1 MLTRIKKD
9 QVSLESKAN
18 KMNRKL
24 VNSNNH
30 LEEENKK
37 LRTLNEARYQSK
49 LQLDSLKKS
58 ADLAKRKKD
67 ERIVR
72 LERSVRQRQ
81 DAAFR
86 RESRQKKQTQLIEAA
101 ESEDKESQEVKM
113 REKYIVHKFWHQ
125 LLKKRLIEERDRST
139 KLEEAYAKIKLG
151 TGM

>member
-1 MLTRIKKD
+1 MADRRSYEHMLTRIKKD

-18 KMNRKL
+18 TMNRKL
-24 VNSNNH
+24 VRSNNQ

-49 LQLDSLKKS
+49 LQLDGLKKS

-86 RESRQKKQTQLIEAA
+86 RESR
-101 ESEDKESQEVKM
+101 
-113 REKYIVHKFWHQ
+113 
-125 LLKKRLIEERDRST
+125 
-139 KLEEAYAKIKLG
+139 
-151 TGM
+151 